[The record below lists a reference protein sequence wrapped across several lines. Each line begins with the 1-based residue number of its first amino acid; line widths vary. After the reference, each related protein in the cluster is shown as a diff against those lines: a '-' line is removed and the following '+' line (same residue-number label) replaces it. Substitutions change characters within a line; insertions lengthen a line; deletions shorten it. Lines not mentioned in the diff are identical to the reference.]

1 MRRSAWLALVV
12 LAVPLLAASPEPAA
26 EPHPLAALHAE
37 AEALRP
43 LAQSDLARQMLDG
56 VADLPVA
63 DPRTLHIAVRPNRA
77 VRDEDLAALPEA
89 ERAGLR
95 PFEVGPARFY
105 ATFYGSPLVY
115 ARLLDLAAGVW
126 GEGATLDGKRVLDL
140 GYGQLGQL
148 RLWAQM
154 GAAVT
159 GVEMDPILTAMYADE
174 PVASGAGAA
183 GSLRLLECAWP
194 NDAACRDEVGGGYDL
209 LVSRNLL
216 KRGYVKPERPAPGFP
231 EPVGWGMD
239 DRAVLGHLFDAMK
252 PGGLVVVYSLG
263 PKREP
268 GKPQSDIANPW
279 PREAWEAAGFEVLA
293 YDTDESAWA
302 RSMGRALGWDKQMD
316 LENDLFG
323 VYSMFRRPG

>member
-1 MRRSAWLALVV
+1 MRRFVSLALVA
-12 LAVPLLAASPEPAA
+12 LAGPLCGAGEP
-26 EPHPLAALHAE
+26 EPHPLAALRAE

-43 LAQSDLARQMLDG
+43 LAESDLARRMLDE
-56 VADLPVA
+56 VADLPVVA
-63 DPRTLHIAVRPNRA
+63 PRTLHIAVRPNRA
-77 VRDEDLAALPEA
+77 VRAEDLAGLPES

-95 PFEVGPARFY
+95 PFEVTSARYY

-159 GVEMDPILTAMYADE
+159 GVETDPILTAMYAGE
-174 PVASGAGAA
+174 PAASGAGAT

-194 NDAACRDEVGGGYDL
+194 NDAACREAVGGGYDL
-209 LVSRNLL
+209 FVSRNLL
-216 KRGYVKPERPAPGFP
+216 KKGYVKPERPAPGQP

-239 DRAVLGHLFDAMK
+239 DGVVLGHIFDAMK
-252 PGGLVVVYSLG
+252 PGGLVIVYSLG
-263 PKREP
+263 PKPDP
-268 GKPQSDIANPW
+268 GKPHSDIANPW
-279 PREAWEAAGFEVLA
+279 ARAAWEAAGFEVLA
-293 YDTDESAWA
+293 YDADESAWA

-316 LENDLFG
+316 LINDLFG
-323 VYSMFRRPG
+323 VYSMFRRPV